1 MMPARRWIRPLSHS
15 GIKYV
20 VKKAKE
26 KDLIDHSHRPSKLL
40 LMAEGR
46 AVYDAAAMIPMLALK
61 KFLPQGDN
69 HPVLVFPGFLA
80 SSRST
85 RPLRQY
91 IADLGY
97 RAHRWKLGYNM
108 GYSYKLHYGMRDRVT
123 ELVERYGEKISLVG
137 WSLGGVY
144 ARELAREMPDI
155 VRQVVT
161 MGSPFRGHPSSS
173 NIHKIFNMFTE
184 VPYDEM
190 PNSFLQDMAHP
201 PPVPTTALYTRGD
214 GVVAWQ
220 STVELSDRSDVENI
234 HVGGAHLGL
243 GFNPRVLFV
252 LADRLAQPE
261 GKWQPFKPHFCM
273 KPLFRN
279 WYPDWL
285 VHGNENPL
293 KANS

>member
-1 MMPARRWIRPLSHS
+1 MSRS
-15 GIKYV
+15 KV
-20 VKKAKE
+20 KE

-61 KFLPQGDN
+61 RFLPQGDN

-123 ELVERYGEKISLVG
+123 ELVERYGEKVSLVG

-190 PNSFLQDMAHP
+190 PQSFLQNMAHP
-201 PPVPTTALYTRGD
+201 PPVPTTALYTRG
-214 GVVAWQ
+214 
-220 STVELSDRSDVENI
+220 DVENI

-252 LADRLAQPE
+252 LADRLALPE
-261 GKWQPFKPHFCM
+261 GQWKPFKPHFCM
-273 KPLFRN
+273 KPLFHN

-293 KANS
+293 EVSS

>member
-1 MMPARRWIRPLSHS
+1 MKQTL
-15 GIKYV
+15 
-20 VKKAKE
+20 KAKT
-26 KDLIDHSHRPSKLL
+26 KTGLIDHSHRPSRLL
-40 LMAEGR
+40 FALEGR
-46 AVYDAAAMIPMLALK
+46 AVYDAAAMVPLLGLK
-61 KFLPQGDN
+61 RFLPQGDN

-85 RPLRQY
+85 GPLRQLLT
-91 IADLGY
+91 DLGY
-97 RAHRWKLGYNM
+97 RVHRWKLGYNM

-155 VRQVVT
+155 VRQVVS

-173 NIHKIFNMFTE
+173 NVHKIFNMFTE
-184 VPYDEM
+184 VPYEEM
-190 PNSFLQDMAHP
+190 PISFLQHMAHA

-220 STVELSDRSDVENI
+220 STVEVSDRYNVENI

-243 GFNPRVLFV
+243 GFNPRSLVAI
-252 LADRLAQPE
+252 ADRLAQPE
-261 GKWQPFKPHFCM
+261 GQWRRFKPAFFLR
-273 KPLFRN
+273 PLFRN
-279 WYPDWL
+279 WYPDWM
-285 VHGNENPL
+285 VHGKENPL
-293 KANS
+293 EARS

>member
-1 MMPARRWIRPLSHS
+1 
-15 GIKYV
+15 V
-20 VKKAKE
+20 VKKPEK

-40 LMAEGR
+40 FMLESR
-46 AVYDAAAMIPMLALK
+46 AVYDAVSMIPMLALK

-85 RPLRQY
+85 LPLRNY
-91 IADLGY
+91 LADLGY
-97 RAHRWKLGYNM
+97 HSHRWKLGNNM
-108 GYSYKLHYGMRDRVT
+108 GYSHELHDAMRDRVQD
-123 ELVERYGEKISLVG
+123 LVKRYGQNISLVG

-155 VRQVVT
+155 VRQVIT
-161 MGSPFRGHPSSS
+161 LGSPFRGHPSSS
-173 NIHKIFNMFTE
+173 NIHKIFDMFSE
-184 VPYDEM
+184 VPYSDL
-190 PNSFLQDMAHP
+190 PNAFLQHMAKA

-220 STVELSDRSDVENI
+220 STVELSERYDVENI

-243 GFNPRVLFV
+243 GFNPRVLIA

-261 GKWQPFKPHFCM
+261 GQWNRFDPPFWM
-273 KPLFRN
+273 KPFYNN

-285 VHGNENPL
+285 VHGNEDPL
-293 KANS
+293 ESKG

>member
-1 MMPARRWIRPLSHS
+1 M
-15 GIKYV
+15 
-20 VKKAKE
+20 KKAKE

-40 LMAEGR
+40 LLAEGR

-61 KFLPQGDN
+61 RFLRQGDN

-91 IADLGY
+91 VADLGY

-173 NIHKIFNMFTE
+173 NVHKIFNMFSE

-190 PNSFLQDMAHP
+190 PQFFLQDMAHP

-220 STVELSDRSDVENI
+220 STVELSDRQDVENI
-234 HVGGAHLGL
+234 HVGGAHMGL
-243 GFNPRVLFV
+243 GFNPRSLIV

-261 GKWQPFKPHFCM
+261 GQWRPFKPHFCL
-273 KPLFRN
+273 KGLFHN

-285 VHGNENPL
+285 VHGSENPL
-293 KANS
+293 EASK

>member
-1 MMPARRWIRPLSHS
+1 MSRKITN
-15 GIKYV
+15 
-20 VKKAKE
+20 E
-26 KDLIDHSHRPSKLL
+26 EDLIDHSHRPSKLL

-85 RPLRQY
+85 RPLRQFL
-91 IADLGY
+91 ADLGY

-190 PNSFLQDMAHP
+190 PESFLQDMAHP

-220 STVELSDRSDVENI
+220 STVELSERSDVENI
-234 HVGGAHLGL
+234 HVGGAHMGL
-243 GFNPRVLFV
+243 DFNPRVLFV

-261 GKWQPFKPHFCM
+261 GQWQPFKPHFCM

>member
-1 MMPARRWIRPLSHS
+1 M
-15 GIKYV
+15 
-20 VKKAKE
+20 KKPE
-26 KDLIDHSHRPSKLL
+26 KSDLIDHSHRPSKLL
-40 LMAEGR
+40 LLAEGR
-46 AVYDAAAMIPMLALK
+46 AVYDAAAGLPVLALK
-61 KFLPQGDN
+61 KFLRQGDN

-91 IADLGY
+91 VADLGY

-173 NIHKIFNMFTE
+173 NVHRIFNMFTE
-184 VPYDEM
+184 VAYDEM
-190 PNSFLQDMAHP
+190 PKSFLQHMAHP

-220 STVELSDRSDVENI
+220 STVEISDRHDVENI
-234 HVGGAHLGL
+234 HVGGAHMGL
-243 GFNPRVLFV
+243 GFNPRVLLV

-261 GKWQPFKPHFCM
+261 GQWQPFKPPFFM
-273 KPLFRN
+273 KPLFHN

-285 VHGNENPL
+285 VHGAENPF
-293 KANS
+293 KVTS

>member
-1 MMPARRWIRPLSHS
+1 M
-15 GIKYV
+15 
-20 VKKAKE
+20 KKSQQE
-26 KDLIDHSHRPSKLL
+26 DLIDHSHRPSKLL

-46 AVYDAAAMIPMLALK
+46 AVYDAADMIPMLGLK
-61 KFLPQGDN
+61 KCLPQGDN

-85 RPLRQY
+85 VPLRKY
-91 IADLGY
+91 LADLGY
-97 RAHRWKLGYNM
+97 RSHRWKLGYNM

-123 ELVERYGEKISLVG
+123 ELFERYGEKVSLVG

-155 VRQVVT
+155 VRQVIS

-173 NIHKIFNMFTE
+173 NVHKIFNMFTE
-184 VPYDEM
+184 VPYDEL
-190 PNSFLQDMAHP
+190 PESFLQDMAHP

-220 STVELSDRSDVENI
+220 STVELSDREDVENI

-243 GFNPRVLFV
+243 GFNPRTLYV

-261 GKWQPFKPHFCM
+261 GKWRPFKPPFLM

-285 VHGNENPL
+285 VHGTEDPL
-293 KANS
+293 SSTA

>member
-1 MMPARRWIRPLSHS
+1 
-15 GIKYV
+15 V
-20 VKKAKE
+20 VKKTRTT
-26 KDLIDHSHRPSKLL
+26 DVIDHSHRPSKLL

-46 AVYDAAAMIPMLALK
+46 AVYDAIGMLPLLALK
-61 KFLPQGDN
+61 KYLPQGDN

-85 RPLRQY
+85 RPLRQFL
-91 IADLGY
+91 ADIGY
-97 RAHRWKLGYNM
+97 RSHRWKLGYNM
-108 GYSYKLHYGMRDRVT
+108 GYSFKLHYGMRDRVT
-123 ELVERYGEKISLVG
+123 ELAERYGEKISLVG

-173 NIHKIFNMFTE
+173 NVHRIFNMFSE
-184 VPYDEM
+184 VPYDKI
-190 PNSFLQDMAHP
+190 PKSFLQHMAHP

-220 STVELSDRSDVENI
+220 STVEISDRHDVENI
-234 HVGGAHLGL
+234 HVGGAHMGL

-252 LADRLAQPE
+252 LADRLALPE
-261 GKWQPFKPHFCM
+261 GQWRPFKPPFYM
-273 KPLFRN
+273 RPLFHN

-285 VHGNENPL
+285 VHGAENPL
-293 KANS
+293 EAVR

>member
-1 MMPARRWIRPLSHS
+1 M
-15 GIKYV
+15 
-20 VKKAKE
+20 KKNQE
-26 KDLIDHSHRPSKLL
+26 EDLIDHSHRPSKLL

-46 AVYDAAAMIPMLALK
+46 AVYDAAAMIPMLGLK
-61 KFLPQGDN
+61 KCLPQGDN

-85 RPLRQY
+85 QPLRKY
-91 IADLGY
+91 LADLGY
-97 RAHRWKLGYNM
+97 RSHRWKLGYNM

-123 ELVERYGEKISLVG
+123 ELFERYGEKVSLVG

-155 VRQVVT
+155 VRQVIS

-173 NIHKIFNMFTE
+173 NVHKIFNMFTE

-190 PNSFLQDMAHP
+190 PESFLQDMAHP

-220 STVELSDRSDVENI
+220 STVELSDREDVENI

-243 GFNPRVLFV
+243 GFNPRTLYV

-261 GKWQPFKPHFCM
+261 GNWRPFKPPFLM

-285 VHGNENPL
+285 VHGTEDPL
-293 KANS
+293 SSTA

>member
-1 MMPARRWIRPLSHS
+1 M
-15 GIKYV
+15 
-20 VKKAKE
+20 KKKT
-26 KDLIDHSHRPSKLL
+26 KTDLIDHSHRPSKLL
-40 LMAEGR
+40 FALEGR
-46 AVYDAAAMIPMLALK
+46 AIYDAAAMVPMLGLK
-61 KFLPQGDN
+61 RFLPQGDN

-85 RPLRQY
+85 QPLRQFL
-91 IADLGY
+91 ADLGY
-97 RAHRWKLGYNM
+97 RSHRWKLGYNM

-123 ELVERYGEKISLVG
+123 ELVERYGDKISLVG

-155 VRQVVT
+155 VRQVIS

-173 NIHKIFNMFTE
+173 NVDKIFNMFSE

-190 PNSFLQDMAHP
+190 PDSFLQNMAHA

-220 STVELSDRSDVENI
+220 STVELSDRYDVENI

-243 GFNPRVLFV
+243 GFNPRVLIA

-261 GKWQPFKPHFCM
+261 GSWRRFKPSFCM
-273 KPLFRN
+273 RPFFRN
-279 WYPDWL
+279 WYPNWL
-285 VHGNENPL
+285 VHGSENPL
-293 KANS
+293 EASS

>member
-1 MMPARRWIRPLSHS
+1 M
-15 GIKYV
+15 
-20 VKKAKE
+20 KKPEK

-40 LMAEGR
+40 LLAEGR
-46 AVYDAAAMIPMLALK
+46 AIYDAAAGLPVVALK
-61 KFLPQGDN
+61 KYLRQGDN

-85 RPLRQY
+85 RPLRNFL
-91 IADLGY
+91 ADLGY

-173 NIHKIFNMFTE
+173 NVYRIFNMFTE

-190 PNSFLQDMAHP
+190 PHSFLQHMAHP

-220 STVELSDRSDVENI
+220 STVEISDRYDVENI
-234 HVGGAHLGL
+234 HVGGAHMGL
-243 GFNPRVLFV
+243 GFNPRVLLV

-261 GKWQPFKPHFCM
+261 GQWKPFKPPFFM
-273 KPLFRN
+273 KPLFHN

-285 VHGNENPL
+285 VNGAENPL
-293 KANS
+293 KVTS